1 MDALKESEAFLP
13 DLPDEN
19 TGDQLLFEQ
28 KVFRVNETFKRV
40 HQSII
45 NWLLSPSERRVY
57 PKIGANNKNAFQTK
71 CKNYVYDEAKSI
83 LYKKVQCTDGIV
95 ESGIYC

>member
-13 DLPDEN
+13 DLPNEK

-40 HQSII
+40 LQSII
-45 NWLLSPSERRVY
+45 NWLMSPPERRLY
-57 PKIGANNKNAFQTK
+57 PKAAANNKNAFWTK
-71 CKNYVYDEAKSI
+71 CKNYVYDEAKLI
-83 LYKKVQCTDGIV
+83 LYKKVQCTDGIG